1 MTRLPI
7 LLFVTIL
14 AGGAEDPWTKV
25 RELKSGTEL
34 RIYKKDAKQPLLVK
48 MDEAT
53 DESLL
58 VVLKNEQVSIPKD
71 QIDRIDYRPT
81 RTGGRVITENK
92 TATVDPDLSKMAAA
106 GRPRDSHGPTSASSS
121 NVTVNSK
128 PDFEP
133 IYRRAP
139 KLPAPSPA
147 R

>member
-1 MTRLPI
+1 MPQESPRQRRTVGR
-7 LLFVTIL
+7 VMHEYKH
-14 AGGAEDPWTKV
+14 G
-25 RELKSGTEL
+25 ELKSGTEL

-92 TATVDPDLSKMAAA
+92 TATVDPWP
-106 GRPRDSHGPTSASSS
+106 GASLTRAWRNSCRFSS
-121 NVTVNSK
+121 
-128 PDFEP
+128 
-133 IYRRAP
+133 
-139 KLPAPSPA
+139 
-147 R
+147 